1 MDDLKERLRAG
12 SITPEATHTMT
23 EAADHIEALEAEL
36 IEQARS
42 NGKGVEREAKLKA
55 DLAVAREALE
65 KVCAVR
71 VCRESDNIWAGSD
84 RCKKIAL
91 QALKELDND

>member
-1 MDDLKERLRAG
+1 MDDLKERLRAVPVVAFEYKG
-12 SITPEATHTMT
+12 QVGIEEPTLAH
-23 EAADHIEALEAEL
+23 EAADHIEALEA
-36 IEQARS
+36 
-42 NGKGVEREAKLKA
+42 K
-55 DLAVAREALE
+55 LAVAREALE

-84 RCKKIAL
+84 RCKKIAR